1 MKKIFALL
9 VSFVLLVSIWVPT
22 YATFEDIDTT
32 NETLTEAV
40 DLLAYM
46 GVTKGVSETEFG
58 TEQPVTREQF
68 ALFVYRLVKDGK
80 DAPVTSDNITKF
92 TDLEDPTYFS
102 AIAWANSKGIVKG
115 TSATTFEP
123 KGNITLQDAYTML
136 VRALGY
142 EEDETLS
149 YPYGYIEVAENK
161 NTKLDTNI
169 EVNYTDTLTRGD
181 MAILL
186 YNTFFAET
194 GIAETKQI
202 EREIGT
208 GANATWVLET
218 VTEYPTFCEKY
229 FDVIEVE
236 YQAVATPNFVFGA
249 DETTAE
255 LGYEAIE
262 FKYVGNEKTDAP
274 AQFYADI
281 EDLRIENADNYIMS
295 HFKMYVTLDEDNN
308 IDKILYAQPLIN
320 KVVTDKIIL
329 ENVKAEKPEDY
340 YDNNIKNAPLLSGK
354 VTFEGNIG
362 YFYDAP
368 YSYAKPHYVT
378 GSSEQDKYNARNA
391 ENLEFIDVTLD
402 DETYTFEVIDET
414 IDAYSLIDTLALPY
428 TNGVYE
434 AVFYDVDGDNL
445 FDYIFYMPYE
455 AYFINTDEDYTF
467 EEDGIIDDV
476 AYINDAYITARDYED
491 EDYVVGYFN
500 PELNYVKIVDIIK
513 PIKGEITSYK
523 NSNGTV
529 VIKNKTYDAISDYKL
544 LNNFNKPEFLY
555 KDNEEEISSDILKCE
570 EFYIYKNVILN
581 AGDSKKEYIDF
592 DGDLIIPNNI
602 KTPRVEFNSAT
613 GEDEYFIYAWIDGN
627 LKYVPIEVEDVYPT
641 LLVSNKVNTK
651 YANQLCTYVI
661 RDNKYVI
668 TSLAYGEDEDGE
680 HIGIETDTSLLD
692 TEEEVQVIIT
702 DKNVQ
707 MSKYLGYRYEIEN
720 FENKVE
726 ITNNTR
732 IIIRSYDNEEE
743 EYVYT
748 EYDKSDFTEDIDTV
762 FDTVSYIV
770 SNNTERKDR
779 DNLVILYATVNGE
792 FNFAAKENK
801 DGYRIIRDVRVDQ
814 DDEGD
819 YRYFYE
825 VLNPYTGK
833 IEEVMSTEYA
843 SKINGLT
850 KPLAENTVV
859 KLIDYKVEDSIGNV
873 SYNWLVEYDN
883 RDELITLIKYDESA
897 NCEDCIEEL
906 TETYY
911 YIDSSTK
918 VTVLTDDNY
927 KLIDLEDITKDM
939 FVTGKVLNEKTNK
952 YETVKAPYP
961 MVYVEVEDKKDYDYP
976 VAKFIII
983 VATEDIEY
991 IPCH

>member
-1 MKKIFALL
+1 MNKLFALL
-9 VSFVLLVSIWVPT
+9 VSFVLLAGMWIPT

-46 GVTKGVSETEFG
+46 GVTKGISETEFG

-68 ALFVYRLVKDGK
+68 TLFVYRLVKGGK
-80 DAPVTSDNITKF
+80 DAPATSENVTKF
-92 TDLEDPTYFS
+92 TDLEDPIYFN

-115 TSATTFEP
+115 VSATSFDP

-136 VRALGY
+136 VRTLGY
-142 EEDETLS
+142 EENEALS
-149 YPYGYIEVAENK
+149 YPYGYIEVAESK
-161 NTKLDTNI
+161 NVKLDTNVK
-169 EVNYTDTLTRGD
+169 VNYTDVLTRGD

-194 GIAETKQI
+194 GIAETKQV

-208 GANATWVLET
+208 GDNATWVLET

-236 YQAVATPNFVFGA
+236 YQAIATPSFVFGA
-249 DETTAE
+249 DESTAE

-262 FKYVGNEKTDAP
+262 FQYVGNEKTDAP
-274 AQFYADI
+274 TQFYANV
-281 EDLRIENADNYIMS
+281 EDLRIKNADNYIMS
-295 HFKMYVTLDEDNN
+295 YFKMYVTLDEDNN
-308 IDKILYAQPLIN
+308 INKILYAQPLMN
-320 KVVTDKIIL
+320 KVTTDKIVL
-329 ENVKAEKPEDY
+329 ENIKAEKPEDY

-354 VTFEGNIG
+354 VTFEGNVG
-362 YFYDAP
+362 YFYGAP
-368 YSYAKPHYVT
+368 YSYAKPHYIT
-378 GSSEQDKYNARNA
+378 NSSEQDKYDARNA

-402 DETYTFEVIDET
+402 NETYTFEVIDET
-414 IDAYSLIDTLALPY
+414 IDAYSLIDTLALVY
-428 TNGVYE
+428 TDGIYE

-455 AYFINTDEDYTF
+455 AYFISTDEDYTF
-467 EEDGIIDDV
+467 EEDGIIDNV
-476 AYINDAYITARDYED
+476 AYINDAYITAKDYKD

-500 PELNYVKIVDIIK
+500 PKLNYVKIIDTIK
-513 PIKGEITSYK
+513 LTKGEITSYK

-529 VIKNKTYDAISDYKL
+529 VIKKKTYNAVSNYKL
-544 LNNFNKPEFLY
+544 LNNFNKPKYLY
-555 KDNEEEISSDILKCE
+555 KDNKEEISSDILNCK
-570 EFYIYKNVILN
+570 EFYIYKNVILSAEN
-581 AGDSKKEYIDF
+581 SKKEYIDF
-592 DGDLIIPNNI
+592 GGDLIIPSDI
-602 KTPRVEFNSAT
+602 KEPRIKFNSIT
-613 GEDEYFIYAWIDGN
+613 GEDEHYIYAWINGT
-627 LKYVPIEVEDVYPT
+627 LKYVPVEVEDVYPA
-641 LLVSNKVNTK
+641 LFVDNKVSTK

-680 HIGIETDTSLLD
+680 YIGMETDTSILD
-692 TEEEVQVIIT
+692 TEEEVQVIVT

-726 ITNNTR
+726 ITNSTR
-732 IIIRSYDNEEE
+732 IIIRSYDEKENK
-743 EYVYT
+743 YIYT
-748 EYDKSDFTEDIDTV
+748 EYNKSDFTEDIDTV

-770 SNNTERKDR
+770 SNNTDRKDR

-792 FNFAAKENK
+792 FNFAAKVNK
-801 DGYRIIRDVRVDQ
+801 NGYRIIRDVKVGQ
-814 DDEGD
+814 DNEGN

-825 VLNPYTGK
+825 VLNPYAGK
-833 IEEVMSTEYA
+833 IEENMSAEYA

-850 KPLAENTVV
+850 KPLAENTIV
-859 KLIDYKVEDSIGNV
+859 KLVDDKVKDSIGNV
-873 SYNWLVEYDN
+873 SYNWLMEYDD
-883 RDELITLIKYDESA
+883 RDELITLAKYDENA
-897 NCEDCIEEL
+897 NCEDCIEKL

-911 YIDSSTK
+911 YVDDNTK
-918 VTVLTDDNY
+918 VTVLTNDNY
-927 KLIDLEDITKDM
+927 KLINLEDNTKDM
-939 FVTGKVLNEKTNK
+939 FITGTVLNEKTNK

-961 MVYVEVEDKKDYDYP
+961 IAYVEVEDKKDYDYP
-976 VAKFIII
+976 VANFIII
-983 VATEDIEY
+983 IATEDIEY

>member
-1 MKKIFALL
+1 MNKLFALL
-9 VSFVLLVSIWVPT
+9 VSFVLLAGMWIPT

-68 ALFVYRLVKDGK
+68 TLFVYRLVKGGK
-80 DAPVTSDNITKF
+80 DAPVTSENVTKF

-115 TSATTFEP
+115 VSATSFDP

-136 VRALGY
+136 VRTLGY
-142 EEDETLS
+142 EENEALS
-149 YPYGYIEVAENK
+149 YPYGYIEVAESK
-161 NTKLDTNI
+161 NVKLDTNVK
-169 EVNYTDTLTRGD
+169 VNYTDVLTRGD

-194 GIAETKQI
+194 GIAETKQV

-208 GANATWVLET
+208 GDNATWVLET

-236 YQAVATPNFVFGA
+236 YQAIATPSFVFGA
-249 DETTAE
+249 DESTAE

-262 FKYVGNEKTDAP
+262 FQYVGNEKTDAP
-274 AQFYADI
+274 TQFYANV
-281 EDLRIENADNYIMS
+281 EDLRIKNADNYIMS
-295 HFKMYVTLDEDNN
+295 YFKMYVTLDEDNN
-308 IDKILYAQPLIN
+308 INKILYAQPLMN
-320 KVVTDKIIL
+320 KVTTDKIIL

-354 VTFEGNIG
+354 VTFEGNVG

-368 YSYAKPHYVT
+368 YLYAKPHYVT
-378 GSSEQDKYNARNA
+378 NSSEQDKYNARNA
-391 ENLEFIDVTLD
+391 ENLEFIDITLN
-402 DETYTFEVIDET
+402 DETYTFEIIDET
-414 IDAYSLIDTLALPY
+414 IDAYSLINTLALVY
-428 TNGVYE
+428 TDGIYE

-455 AYFINTDEDYTF
+455 AYFISTDEDYTF
-467 EEDGIIDDV
+467 EEDGIIDNV
-476 AYINDAYITARDYED
+476 AYINDAYITAKDYED

-500 PELNYVKIVDIIK
+500 PKLNYVKIIDTIK

-529 VIKNKTYDAISDYKL
+529 VIKKKTYNAVSDYKL
-544 LNNFNKPEFLY
+544 LNNFNKPEYLY
-555 KDNEEEISSDILKCE
+555 KDNKEEINSDILNCK
-570 EFYIYKNVILN
+570 EFYIYKNIILN
-581 AGDSKKEYIDF
+581 AENSKKEYIDF
-592 DGDLIIPNNI
+592 DGDLIIPSDI
-602 KTPRVEFNSAT
+602 KEPRIKFNSTT
-613 GEDEYFIYAWIDGN
+613 GEDEHYIYAWVDGT
-627 LKYVPIEVEDVYPT
+627 LKYVPVEVEDIYPT
-641 LLVSNKVNTK
+641 LLVDNKVSTK

-680 HIGIETDTSLLD
+680 YIGMEMDTSILD
-692 TEEEVQVIIT
+692 TEEEVQVIVT

-720 FENKVE
+720 FKNKIE
-726 ITNNTR
+726 ITNSTR
-732 IIIRSYDNEEE
+732 IIIRSYDEKENK
-743 EYVYT
+743 YIYT
-748 EYDKSDFTEDIDTV
+748 EYNRSDFTEDIDTI

-770 SNNTERKDR
+770 SNNTDRKDR
-779 DNLVILYATVNGE
+779 DNLVILYATVSGE
-792 FNFAAKENK
+792 FNFAAKVNK
-801 DGYRIIRDVRVDQ
+801 NGYRIIRDVKVGQ
-814 DDEGD
+814 DSEGN

-825 VLNPYTGK
+825 VLNPYAGK
-833 IEEVMSTEYA
+833 IEENMSAEYA

-850 KPLAENTVV
+850 KPLAENTIV
-859 KLIDYKVEDSIGNV
+859 KLVDDKVKDSIGNV
-873 SYNWLVEYDN
+873 SYNWLMEYDN
-883 RDELITLIKYDESA
+883 RDELITLAKYDENA
-897 NCEDCIEEL
+897 NCEDCIEKL

-911 YIDSSTK
+911 YVDDNTK
-918 VTVLTDDNY
+918 VTVLTNDNY
-927 KLIDLEDITKDM
+927 KLINLEDITKDM
-939 FVTGKVLNEKTNK
+939 FITGTVLNEKTNK

-961 MVYVEVEDKKDYDYP
+961 IVYVEVEDKKDYDYP
-976 VAKFIII
+976 VANFIII
-983 VATEDIEY
+983 IATEDIEY